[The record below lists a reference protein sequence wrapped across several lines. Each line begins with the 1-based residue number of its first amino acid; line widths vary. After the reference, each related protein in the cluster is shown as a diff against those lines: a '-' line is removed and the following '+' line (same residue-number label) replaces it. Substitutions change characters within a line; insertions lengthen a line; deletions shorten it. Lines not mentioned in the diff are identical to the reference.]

1 MSFRLEKTMRIV
13 DELVG
18 FCCRRGGKNIT
29 INYNTEKP
37 KMTEITVTSPNTT
50 VTSDELTA
58 LDKTLSQ
65 HRQHE
70 MEEMYW
76 LISGDDSF
84 GDELSLVGV
93 MVDECKIIYENEVLT
108 IIVYRNED

>member
-18 FCCRRGGKNIT
+18 FCCRRGGQNID
-29 INYNTEKP
+29 INYNTKENNK
-37 KMTEITVTSPNTT
+37 TIITVTSPNTK
-50 VTSDELTA
+50 VTDEDLEM
-58 LDKTLSQ
+58 LEQVLSQ

-76 LISGDDSF
+76 LISGDDSY

-93 MVDECKIIYENEVLT
+93 MIDDCEIKYEDNILTIVAYRYEN
-108 IIVYRNED
+108 

>member
-18 FCCRRGGKNIT
+18 FCCRRGSKNID
-29 INYNTEKP
+29 INYNIDTVKQ
-37 KMTEITVTSPNTT
+37 TIITVTAPNTE
-50 VTSDELTA
+50 VTNEDLEM
-58 LDKTLSQ
+58 LDQVLSQ

-93 MVDECKIIYENEVLT
+93 MIDDCDIKYENKVLT
-108 IIVYRNED
+108 IVAYRTES

>member
-18 FCCRRGGKNIT
+18 FCCRRGGCNID
-29 INYNTEKP
+29 INYNTQKNNS
-37 KMTEITVTSPNTT
+37 TIITITSPNTK
-50 VTSDELTA
+50 VTEEDLEMLE
-58 LDKTLSQ
+58 DTLSQ

-76 LISGDDSF
+76 LISGDDSY

-93 MVDECKIIYENEVLT
+93 MIDSCEIKYENDVLT
-108 IIVYRNED
+108 IIAYRNES

>member
-1 MSFRLEKTMRIV
+1 MSFRLEKTMRIL

-18 FCCRRGGKNIT
+18 FCCRRGGNDIT
-29 INYNTEKP
+29 INYNTETP
-37 KMTEITVTSPNTT
+37 KMTILTISSKNTNVTDEEIVM
-50 VTSDELTA
+50 
-58 LDKTLSQ
+58 LDKVLNQ

-93 MVDECKIIYENEVLT
+93 MIDECKVVYENKHLT
-108 IIVYRNED
+108 ITAYRKED